1 MWNVNWLEI
10 IGAALVG
17 FAIGGVWYGPVF
29 GKAWQRLSGLSDEAV
44 QNGNMAVIFGGTFA
58 LNLLASLM
66 LAHMFSA
73 AGNPGLRI
81 STQMGFGIGFFFVAT
96 SIGVNYLFS
105 RKPLKLFFIDAGYW
119 IVAYAAMG
127 LVFGLS

>member
-29 GKAWQRLSGLSDEAV
+29 GKAWQRLSGLSDETV
-44 QNGNMAVIFGGTFA
+44 QSANMAMIFGGTFV

-119 IVAYAAMG
+119 VVAYAAMG

>member
-44 QNGNMAVIFGGTFA
+44 QNANMAVIFGGTFV

-81 STQMGFGIGFFFVAT
+81 STQMGFGIGLFFVAT

>member
-29 GKAWQRLSGLSDEAV
+29 GKAWQRLSGLSDEVV
-44 QNGNMAVIFGGTFA
+44 QNANMAVIFGGTFV

-81 STQMGFGIGFFFVAT
+81 STQMGCGIGFFFVAT

-119 IVAYAAMG
+119 VVAYAAMG

>member
-44 QNGNMAVIFGGTFA
+44 QNANVAVIFGGTFV

-96 SIGVNYLFS
+96 SIGVNDLFL

>member
-119 IVAYAAMG
+119 MVAYAAMG

>member
-44 QNGNMAVIFGGTFA
+44 QNANMAVIFGGTFV

-105 RKPLKLFFIDAGYW
+105 RKPLKLFLIDAGYW